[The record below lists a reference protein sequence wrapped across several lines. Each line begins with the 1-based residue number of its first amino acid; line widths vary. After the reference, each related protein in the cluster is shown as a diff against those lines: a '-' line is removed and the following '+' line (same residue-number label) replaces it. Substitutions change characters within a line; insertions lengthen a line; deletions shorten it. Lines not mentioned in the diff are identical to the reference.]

1 MSSPPRPG
9 LGTPEGLRVARQLLR
24 PQLPHDI
31 HDYILEGLCKA
42 IDGMVQERQDISMA
56 APNPSTALTSML
68 STYPAKPALV
78 AVFPTKGL
86 EEEMVHGLLLSFI
99 DI

>member
-1 MSSPPRPG
+1 MIIF
-9 LGTPEGLRVARQLLR
+9 LRDFAKLSTEWCRKDRIFLWL
-24 PQLPHDI
+24 
-31 HDYILEGLCKA
+31 YIT
-42 IDGMVQERQDISMA
+42 